1 MICPGA
7 RFGVY
12 LAITSL
18 LNSGDEV
25 VVIEPAWPAYN
36 DCAINAG
43 VKVRSIKTTLENNWE
58 PNIEQIQDV
67 INSNTKM
74 IVLNYPN
81 NPTGKILP
89 KKLQDDIVGIARK
102 NDLYILSDEIYSEY
116 SFSNWESILS
126 YGYKKSIVTQSFSKS
141 YAMTGYRIGYV
152 IADQVLIDKMASL
165 QALAIT
171 NVSEPIQYVALQAL
185 NADISNNKKMVKS
198 KIDLLVEKSKEL
210 GLQFVKPDGAMYIFA
225 KIKDDF
231 NSTQFVF
238 NLLDDGVALAPGEGF
253 GDYKNFVRIT
263 AIQDEKR
270 LIEGLSLIKKRL
282 DE

>member
-1 MICPGA
+1 
-7 RFGVY
+7 
-12 LAITSL
+12 
-18 LNSGDEV
+18 
-25 VVIEPAWPAYN
+25 
-36 DCAINAG
+36 
-43 VKVRSIKTTLENNWE
+43 
-58 PNIEQIQDV
+58 
-67 INSNTKM
+67 
-74 IVLNYPN
+74 
-81 NPTGKILP
+81 
-89 KKLQDDIVGIARK
+89 
-102 NDLYILSDEIYSEY
+102 
-116 SFSNWESILS
+116 
-126 YGYKKSIVTQSFSKS
+126 
-141 YAMTGYRIGYV
+141 
-152 IADQVLIDKMASL
+152 
-165 QALAIT
+165 
-171 NVSEPIQYVALQAL
+171 
-185 NADISNNKKMVKS
+185 MVKS